1 MAVFGGLVLWF
12 GLAFF
17 WGLCYISFSELIS
30 FCMFSIVSSAV
41 CVGFS
46 GSRSP
51 SPASLAALSAVAAVV
66 PRSAV
71 VVVGCAAGVDLAARS
86 LFPSAVVLSVASG
99 SFGVGRSAFARRSV
113 ACVSRVASAGG
124 VWVSFPAGAC
134 PAGLVPSS
142 SSSRCF
148 SGSGS
153 GSWASLAFA
162 VGLGLPCLCF
172 LPAGVGA
179 PSWLVPL
186 GGGWFSSVP
195 APVQLSLF

>member
-1 MAVFGGLVLWF
+1 MVFSV
-12 GLAFF
+12 
-17 WGLCYISFSELIS
+17 
-30 FCMFSIVSSAV
+30 VSSAS

-51 SPASLAALSAVAAVV
+51 SPASLSALSSVAAFV
-66 PRSAV
+66 PSGAA
-71 VVVGCAAGVDLAARS
+71 VVVGCASGVDLSVRG
-86 LFPSAVVLSVASG
+86 LFPGAVVLSVGSG
-99 SFGVGRSAFARRSV
+99 VFGSGRSAFARRSV
-113 ACVSRVASAGG
+113 AVVGRVASLGG
-124 VWVSFPAGAC
+124 VWLSFPSSPC
-134 PAGLVPSS
+134 PSGLFPSS

-162 VGLGLPCLCF
+162 VGSGVPCLVF
-172 LPAGVGA
+172 LPPGVSA
-179 PSWLVPL
+179 PSWLVPS

>member
-1 MAVFGGLVLWF
+1 
-12 GLAFF
+12 
-17 WGLCYISFSELIS
+17 
-30 FCMFSIVSSAV
+30 MFEIVSSAV

-51 SPASLAALSAVAAVV
+51 SPASLAALSSVAASV
-66 PRSAV
+66 SAGAV
-71 VVVGCAAGVDLAARS
+71 VVVGCASGVDLAARA
-86 LFPSAVVLSVASG
+86 LFPGAVVLSVGSG

-113 ACVSRVASAGG
+113 AVVGRVVAGSG
-124 VWVSFPAGAC
+124 VWVSFPSSAC
-134 PAGLVPSS
+134 PSGLVPSS
-142 SSSRCF
+142 VSGRCF
-148 SGSGS
+148 SGTGS
-153 GSWASLAFA
+153 GTWASLAFA
-162 VGLGLPCLCF
+162 VGSGLPCLCF